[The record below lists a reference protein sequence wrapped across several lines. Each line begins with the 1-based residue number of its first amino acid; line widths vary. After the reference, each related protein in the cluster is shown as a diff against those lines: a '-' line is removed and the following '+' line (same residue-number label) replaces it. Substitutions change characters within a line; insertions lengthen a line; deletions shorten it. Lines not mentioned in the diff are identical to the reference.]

1 MWSARIL
8 VNRVLPII
16 LLTNLAL
23 VALVITYRT
32 VGRGL
37 TSGAV
42 DNPEAAVA
50 TAAFSNLRGGPIG
63 PGNSS
68 VGAPR
73 QGLNPGPPSSVSEPC
88 EAETWGC
95 FPPSFDGTAL
105 RAAGAI
111 AADDA
116 EVQFPPTL
124 CEDVPSSDEACEQGN
139 ITIQSDD
146 GAPGSIGCLII
157 DGNAGGTA
165 CNAVAVAAQG
175 EAPRRQGSCPATF
188 SGT

>member
-37 TSGAV
+37 TSGPV
-42 DNPEAAVA
+42 DNSEAAAA
-50 TAAFSNLRGGPIG
+50 TAAFSNPRGAPIG
-63 PGNSS
+63 PGNPS

-88 EAETWGC
+88 AAETWGC
-95 FPPSFDGTAL
+95 FPPSFDSTAL

-111 AADDA
+111 AADDD
-116 EVQFPPTL
+116 EVQFPLTL

-139 ITIQSDD
+139 ITIQTDD
-146 GAPGSIGCLII
+146 GAPGSIGCPIV